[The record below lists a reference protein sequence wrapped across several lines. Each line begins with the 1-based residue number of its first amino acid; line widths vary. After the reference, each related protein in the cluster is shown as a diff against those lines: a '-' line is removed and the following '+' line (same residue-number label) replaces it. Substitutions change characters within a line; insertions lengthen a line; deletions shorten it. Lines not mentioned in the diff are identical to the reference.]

1 MPSTWKTVTEGG
13 RTRHILVPYSHDI
26 DSGQLHDILQWQ
38 DEKTR
43 DELKKMPPLPQRK
56 HTKEEVGKALNE
68 YTKWKRNKEGNVNK
82 KYY

>member
-1 MPSTWKTVTEGG
+1 
-13 RTRHILVPYSHDI
+13 VPYAHDI

-56 HTKEEVGKALNE
+56 HSVEEVGKALNE
-68 YTKWKRNKEGNVNK
+68 YTKWRRSREGNVNK